1 MTLTPITID
10 DLSMPFPLSSVGTR
24 WQLVSDAVMGGV
36 SAGSIM
42 REVVGGRPAIRM
54 QGDVSLENSGGFI
67 QIALDLAPRN
77 GTVDGSAFSG
87 IAIDVLGN
95 GEEYGLHLR
104 TPELV
109 RPWQS
114 YRQGLVAGP
123 SWKTVELPFTSFA
136 CHRTDLPLDTRH
148 LRRLGIVAIGRAFR
162 ADVSVGDVRF
172 Y

>member
-67 QIALDLAPRN
+67 QIALDIAPRN

-114 YRQGLVAGP
+114 YRQ
-123 SWKTVELPFTSFA
+123 
-136 CHRTDLPLDTRH
+136 
-148 LRRLGIVAIGRAFR
+148 
-162 ADVSVGDVRF
+162 VRWS
-172 Y
+172 